1 MRCTERENVQE
12 HSLQVAMVA
21 HALAVI
27 KNKFFGGQINP
38 EKVALYALYH
48 DATEVL
54 TGDMPTPVKY
64 FNAEIRSAYQNIE
77 NHSADQLLKLLP
89 PELRED
95 YESLL
100 KIPDDAKEEKAL
112 IKAADSLCAYIKC
125 LEELSAGN
133 SEFSRAKKTIENK
146 VLTLKQRPEVEYFL
160 NKFVPGFSLTLDEIS
175 QPLET

>member
-27 KNKFFGGQINP
+27 KNKFFGGRVSA

-64 FNAEIRSAYQNIE
+64 FNAEIRSAYKDIE
-77 NHSADQLLKLLP
+77 DHSADQLLKLLP
-89 PELRED
+89 VDLREE
-95 YESLL
+95 YAALL
-100 KIPDDAKEEKAL
+100 KIPDDAVEEKAL

-125 LEELSAGN
+125 LEELAAGN
-133 SEFSRAKKTIENK
+133 SEFSRAKKTIEVK
-146 VLTLKQRPEVEYFL
+146 VADLSHRPEVDYFL
-160 NKFVPGFSLTLDEIS
+160 KKFVPGFSLTLDEIS